1 MNQFVFEGRQKTFL
15 MSLMGIG
22 VLCLAWTYIG
32 DSDEL
37 HTRFWTNFLHNSV
50 FFTGVA
56 FMATFMLAAKAL
68 ANSGWQTVIKRLWE
82 SYSLFLIVGMCFMG
96 VLAAGVWG
104 GFHHLYHWADT
115 DAVAGDK
122 ILKGKSA
129 FLNPIW
135 YSIATF
141 GFIGLWYWFA
151 RQFRAISLEQ
161 DNQVSTA
168 AYPLYTK
175 MKRLAA
181 IFLPIAGFTS
191 AAAIWQWIMS
201 VDAHWY
207 STMFAWYTT
216 ASWLVSMFCLTVL
229 MLIYLKSKGYFQE
242 VTLEHFHDLGK
253 FVFGFSVFWTY
264 LWFSQ
269 YMLIWYANIGEET
282 IYFRQRRD
290 HFYVVFSANLILN
303 FVLPF
308 LILIRNDSKRK
319 MGIMAFMCSVVLF
332 GHWLDFFQMTKYGPF
347 FGMKEHEKHHA
358 LPAHEPKNGH
368 SDATIH
374 HTGKAVAVSH
384 EIAPQADHAKVAT
397 ETAKPTAGGKV
408 TPADG
413 KKTTTSHE
421 VTKAESA
428 TAHVT
433 EEEHAAPATE
443 AHNTEAGTHE
453 AHAAVASGHAK
464 ADPHARPDY
473 GFVPGFSLPGFLEI
487 GTALGFLGLFLY
499 FSFSQLAKAPL
510 VTKNDPFLE
519 ESLNHHV

>member
-15 MSLMGIG
+15 MSLMGLG
-22 VLCLAWTYIG
+22 VVCMAWTYIG
-32 DSDEL
+32 DTDEL

-50 FFTGVA
+50 FFTGIA

-82 SYSLFLIVGMCFMG
+82 SYALFLGVGLCLMG
-96 VLAAGVWG
+96 VLAVGVLG
-104 GFHHLYHWADT
+104 DFHHLYHWADA
-115 DAVAGDK
+115 DAVATDK

-135 YSIATF
+135 YSVATF

-151 RQFRAISLEQ
+151 RQFRSISLEQ
-161 DNQVSTA
+161 DEQVATN

-216 ASWLVSMFCLTVL
+216 ASWLVSMFCMTVL
-229 MLIYLKSKGYFQE
+229 MLIYLKSKGYFRE

-290 HFYVVFSANLILN
+290 NFYFIFSINLILN

-319 MGIMAFMCSVVLF
+319 MGIMAFMCSVVFF

-347 FGMKEHEKHHA
+347 FGWKAHEAAHHA
-358 LPAHEPKNGH
+358 APAEGNGHEH
-368 SDATIH
+368 SDATIKYS
-374 HTGKAVAVSH
+374 GNAVAVSQ
-384 EIAPQADHAKVAT
+384 EVGKQEGHAKVAT
-397 ETAKPTAGGKV
+397 KSETEGAHAEEAHTAAVDTAAVNVAPTAAHAEGAESVGHTETAHHEGG
-408 TPADG
+408 
-413 KKTTTSHE
+413 
-421 VTKAESA
+421 AESA
-428 TAHVT
+428 NLK
-433 EEEHAAPATE
+433 ELKKL
-443 AHNTEAGTHE
+443 HE
-453 AHAAVASGHAK
+453 RVY
-464 ADPHARPDY
+464 Y
-473 GFVPGFSLPGFLEI
+473 GFVPGFTIPGFLEI
-487 GTALGFLGLFLY
+487 GTFLGYLGLFIY
-499 FSFSQLAKAPL
+499 FAFGRLASAPL

-519 ESLNHHV
+519 ESLHHHV